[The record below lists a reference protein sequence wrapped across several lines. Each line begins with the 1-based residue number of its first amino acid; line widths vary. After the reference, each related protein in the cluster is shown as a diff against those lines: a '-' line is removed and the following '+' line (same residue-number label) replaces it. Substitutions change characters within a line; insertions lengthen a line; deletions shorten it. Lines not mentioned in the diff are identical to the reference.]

1 MAEKRNETVDG
12 EQQRPHA
19 CDGRVTSKSHSFYT
33 FSTGSS
39 QLACRCLER
48 AVNAAETKPKLIQY
62 KLNYET
68 NS

>member
-1 MAEKRNETVDG
+1 MDPRGG
-12 EQQRPHA
+12 EQQRPHVRN
-19 CDGRVTSKSHSFYT
+19 GRVTSKSRSFYT
-33 FSTGSS
+33 FSTRSS

-48 AVNAAETKPKLIQY
+48 AANAAETKTKPIQH